1 MRLESSIVIH
11 KTPEEIWAFL
21 GNLENV
27 PKWDRGVAAV
37 RQISQAPQG
46 VGMEFQTL
54 GYGEGTNE
62 VKAGRMSYRITKAD
76 PVEGCT
82 VALTSADGNA
92 RFFKTASWNFRV
104 MPTTGGSLLVCV
116 AEFTLRLRYL
126 FLGPIFY
133 AKKSAIQFDLRGLK
147 QALEQISLAQTS

>member
-1 MRLESSIVIH
+1 MRLESSVVIQ
-11 KTPEEIWAFL
+11 KKPEEVWAFL

-37 RQISQAPQG
+37 RQTSQTSPG

-54 GYGEGTNE
+54 GYGKGTDE
-62 VKAGRMSYRITKAD
+62 VKAERMSYRITKAD

-82 VALTSADGNA
+82 VALTSTDGNA
-92 RFFKTASWNFRV
+92 RFFKMASWNFRV

-116 AEFTLRLRYL
+116 AEFRLRLRYL
-126 FLGPIFY
+126 FLGPILY
-133 AKKSAIQFDLRGLK
+133 AKRSAIQFDLWGLK
-147 QALEQISLAQTS
+147 QALEQTP